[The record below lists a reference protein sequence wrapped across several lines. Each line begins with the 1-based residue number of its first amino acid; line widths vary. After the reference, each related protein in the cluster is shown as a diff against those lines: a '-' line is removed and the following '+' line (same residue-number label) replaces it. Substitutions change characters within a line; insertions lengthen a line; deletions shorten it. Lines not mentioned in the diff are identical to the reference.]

1 MTRFPSR
8 FALFLILPVVSGC
21 AVSSGTPA
29 TVIAQPQI
37 AAAYLPLH
45 GRTHLGLD
53 SADGAAVVIAPG
65 LAVTN
70 AHNANLLDSRDV
82 IGTRQDYDLLFFR
95 TPRSALP
102 QTALPVMG
110 EAVTAYGQGAD
121 ADLRVAHGTV
131 REIKLC
137 PGCIEPAWFT
147 FAGDAGPG
155 FSGGPVL
162 DGAGRLIGITFGY
175 KDQGSERLIYAYDMS
190 RVRAEL
196 SALQKV
202 PN

>member
-1 MTRFPSR
+1 MTRYPSR
-8 FALFLILPVVSGC
+8 ASAQRSVGPRDHLERLVLLPVLLGLAGC
-21 AVSSGTPA
+21 AASSGAPA

-37 AAAYLPLH
+37 ATAYLPLH
-45 GRTHLGLD
+45 ARTDFGLGTG
-53 SADGAAVVIAPG
+53 DGAAMVIAPG

-95 TPRSALP
+95 TPQSAMP
-102 QTALPVMG
+102 ETAAPVVG

-121 ADLRVAHGTV
+121 AELRVAHGTV

-137 PGCIEPAWFT
+137 PGCNAPAYFT

-155 FSGGPVL
+155 FSGRAGSGRGRP
-162 DGAGRLIGITFGY
+162 AGRHHL
-175 KDQGSERLIYAYDMS
+175 RLQRFFRRTAD
-190 RVRAEL
+190 L
-196 SALQKV
+196 CL
-202 PN
+202 